1 MLDTTSN
8 GKLRAVVFDL
18 DGVLVD
24 SFEAWRLLFNS
35 ALEANHQ
42 GALTVEGFQAVWGQ
56 GVEADIKMFFQG
68 FTVAALQHYYEENF
82 ERFIGAVRVF
92 PDTRPTLEALQQ
104 QGLKLGIA
112 SNSAPRI
119 IASTLAMADVGR
131 YFSAVFGADGR
142 LRGKPEPDT
151 VQAAMDGLKTSPAD
165 AVFVGDSPYDIEAG
179 FRAGV
184 RTVGYQRDGGA
195 WRIERLGDL
204 LMLPILNSKEE

>member
-68 FTVAALQHYYEENF
+68 LTAADLQHYYEENF
-82 ERFIGAVRVF
+82 ERFIGGLLRCGRSGFCLTVF
-92 PDTRPTLEALQQ
+92 A
-104 QGLKLGIA
+104 A
-112 SNSAPRI
+112 A
-119 IASTLAMADVGR
+119 
-131 YFSAVFGADGR
+131 R
-142 LRGKPEPDT
+142 LRP
-151 VQAAMDGLKTSPAD
+151 
-165 AVFVGDSPYDIEAG
+165 
-179 FRAGV
+179 RA
-184 RTVGYQRDGGA
+184 
-195 WRIERLGDL
+195 L
-204 LMLPILNSKEE
+204 

>member
-1 MLDTTSN
+1 MPRANTQLH
-8 GKLRAVVFDL
+8 AVVFDL

-35 ALEANHQ
+35 ALEADHHLP
-42 GALTVEGFQAVWGQ
+42 LTVEGFQAVWGQ

-68 FTVAALQHYYEENF
+68 FTVAALQHFYEDHF

-92 PDTRPTLEALQQ
+92 PDTCPTVETLHKR
-104 QGLKLGIA
+104 GIKLGIA

-119 IASTLAMADVGR
+119 IAATLASAGLGK
-131 YFSAVFGADGR
+131 YFAVACGADGR

-151 VQAAMDGLKTSPAD
+151 VLAALDGLKTAPAD

-179 FRAGV
+179 SRAGV
-184 RTVGYQRDGGA
+184 RTVGYQRDGGS
-195 WRIERLGDL
+195 WRIERLGEL
-204 LMLPILNSKEE
+204 LKLPVLK